1 MRKVL
6 LDSIKGH
13 ELLARDIISDS
24 GIIIMTAG
32 SPVKIEYAK
41 KLKELGYSYICVED
55 ELSKGINEEENVEEK
70 IKEECQEV
78 VRDIIDRYTYQGYGE
93 LEEIKD
99 VAETIICDI
108 INSPNVLYSISGIR
122 KKSESTYAHSLNVS
136 AMSVLIALRMKLTKE
151 KVRQIAIG
159 SILHDMGYN
168 LVKIDYQNFNYL
180 KSSKEEQK
188 ELMKHV
194 VYGYS
199 SVIKENWLP
208 VASKDIILCH
218 HERNDG
224 TGFPFHKKGDKIKI
238 GSKIVA
244 VCDTFDSLTYGFM
257 MPKLKVHD
265 ALDYILSQANIKFDF
280 EVVNCF
286 LELVAAYPNGTIVVT
301 NEGEKGIVL
310 RQNSKCPTRP
320 VLRMLADASGNRY
333 DTWAE
338 KDLKA
343 ELSVMIT
350 DTLDEEDYC

>member
-168 LVKIDYQNFNYL
+168 LVKIDYQDFNYL

-208 VASKDIILCH
+208 AASKDIILCH

-333 DTWAE
+333 DTWVE

>member
-55 ELSKGINEEENVEEK
+55 ELSKGINEEENIEEK

-93 LEEIKD
+93 LEEIKNI
-99 VAETIICDI
+99 AETIICDI
-108 INSPNVLYSISGIR
+108 INAPNVLYSISGIR

-136 AMSVLIALRMKLTKE
+136 AMSVLIALRMKLTRE

-159 SILHDMGYN
+159 SLLHDMGYN

-199 SVIKENWLP
+199 SVIKESWLP
-208 VASKDIILCH
+208 AASKDIILCH

-265 ALDYILSQANIKFDF
+265 TLDYILSQANIKFDF

-320 VLRMLADASGNRY
+320 VLRMLTDASGNRY
-333 DTWAE
+333 DTWVE
-338 KDLKA
+338 RDLKA
-343 ELSVMIT
+343 ELSVVIV
-350 DTLDEEDYC
+350 DALDAEDYC